1 MAMVK
6 DCGNIV
12 HLLFTLLFV
21 ADSGVDDVMQN
32 WSADCPG

>member
-1 MAMVK
+1 MVMVK

-21 ADSGVDDVMQN
+21 VDSGVDDVMQN
-32 WSADCPG
+32 WSADCAG